1 MATRNEIIAQ
11 IDGVQ
16 AALVAARTALEDA
29 TFAAE
34 SALEAAREALV
45 ELGDGDAEEDR
56 GMDPEVAAIAAHCAR
71 YPGVVGSLGGAVG
84 VGLGSLS
91 ADEAAVDWAVGYS
104 QEKEQERRRLVE
116 ESIRRLRHRG
126 RVIPVPECPCTTCAM
141 LRAAPTPGGGG
152 K

>member
-84 VGLGSLS
+84 CGIGAGLGSI
-91 ADEAAVDWAVGYS
+91 DED
-104 QEKEQERRRLVE
+104 QERR
-116 ESIRRLRHRG
+116 
-126 RVIPVPECPCTTCAM
+126 AA
-141 LRAAPTPGGGG
+141 RAKEAVAVLGAVREV